1 MEDTAVQGYVEIKP
15 AATTYKDRFLVEY
28 EELKD
33 RYTKLHRMIVKYDA
47 KTLDFTPTCPIELL
61 RQQKS
66 LMGNYLNVLEIRAE
80 IAGIKLPDTV

>member
-1 MEDTAVQGYVEIKP
+1 MESTPVKGYVEIKP

-28 EELKD
+28 AELKD

-47 KTLDFTPTCPIELL
+47 KTLDFTPTCPIDLL

-66 LMGNYLNVLEIRAE
+66 LMGQYLNVLEIRAE
-80 IAGIKLPDTV
+80 IEGITLPDTV